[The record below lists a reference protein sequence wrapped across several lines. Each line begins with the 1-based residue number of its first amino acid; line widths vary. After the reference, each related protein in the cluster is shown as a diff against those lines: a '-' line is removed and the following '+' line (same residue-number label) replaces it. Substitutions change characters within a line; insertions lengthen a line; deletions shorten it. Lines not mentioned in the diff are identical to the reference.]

1 MIQIT
6 NQKLT
11 ESEVKK
17 IDGEVTSHKCD
28 SKYLVEDE
36 QNPEWRLMKCVM
48 CGIRITVRKRIC
60 NNCNKPYSGVYKLPN
75 FCNTCSGNKTLGEF
89 KEAEVPGDRLIT
101 KKKGGP
107 FYEV

>member
-6 NQKLT
+6 NQRLT
-11 ESEVKK
+11 EDDVKK
-17 IDGEVTSHKCD
+17 IDREITSHKCD

-48 CGIRITVRKRIC
+48 CGLRITIKKRVC
-60 NNCNKPYSGVYKLPN
+60 KNCNHPYSGVYKLQN
-75 FCNTCSGNKTLGEF
+75 FCNTCSGNKILGDF
-89 KEAEVPGDRLIT
+89 KEVEISESKLIT

-107 FYEV
+107 FYE